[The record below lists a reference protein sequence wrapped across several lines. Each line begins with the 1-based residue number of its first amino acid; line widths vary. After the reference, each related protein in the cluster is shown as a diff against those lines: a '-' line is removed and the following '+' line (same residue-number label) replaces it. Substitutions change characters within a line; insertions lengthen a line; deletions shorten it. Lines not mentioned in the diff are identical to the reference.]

1 MKKYVMFIILLEC
14 IINTAAVA
22 EEGGYAA
29 FRTGGMV
36 ADDSEVTEEGP
47 TGNLYAPV
55 TELDRS
61 VFFSAAVGYRWK
73 ERFRIEGEASYRTS
87 ESDKEFI
94 HAKGVFASNQYSMDG
109 RVESYIFMSN
119 FYYDLS
125 RINKIRPFI
134 KAGVGVAFHESEA
147 LFEVQPYFQD
157 IGLEANHRWYFP
169 ENDEQ
174 SFVFS
179 VGAGAAYELSDRITL
194 DAGYNYTDL
203 GEISTDMDI
212 MGDKT
217 TFDLKVHE
225 VYLGVR
231 FDF

>member
-1 MKKYVMFIILLEC
+1 MS
-14 IINTAAVA
+14 TAAVA
-22 EEGGYAA
+22 EEGGGYAA
-29 FRTGGMV
+29 FRTGAMV
-36 ADDSEVTEEGP
+36 VDDSEITEEGP
-47 TGNLYAPV
+47 TGSLFAPV

-73 ERFRIEGEASYRTS
+73 ENFRIEGEVSYRTS

-94 HAKGVFASNQYSMDG
+94 NAKGAFASNQYSMDG
-109 RVESYIFMSN
+109 RVESYILMSN
-119 FYYDLS
+119 FYYDFR
-125 RINKIRPFI
+125 RINKIRPFV
-134 KAGVGVAFHESEA
+134 KAGVGIAFHESDA

-169 ENDEQ
+169 KNDEQ

-203 GEISTDMDI
+203 GEISTDTDI
-212 MGDKT
+212 VGDKT

-231 FDF
+231 FAF